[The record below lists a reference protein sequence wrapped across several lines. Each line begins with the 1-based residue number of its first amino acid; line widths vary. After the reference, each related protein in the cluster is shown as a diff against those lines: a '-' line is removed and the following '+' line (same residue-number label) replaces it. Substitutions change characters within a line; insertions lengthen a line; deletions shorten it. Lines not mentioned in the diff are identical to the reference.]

1 MNNQSSFFSQQLSKL
16 LSAVGKSQKDLSI
29 QTNISESKLSKLLS
43 GRIEPKYKDI
53 LSISDA
59 LKISPSFLFNTNND
73 SPPAEIGYILGS
85 RVYTIIYRNSKQKTL
100 ILMGR
105 TLESSTWIP
114 NEALRFL
121 SDMENRTIFSI
132 TLVSGGISVSDKN
145 LPIGI
150 PLMLYPDSKINFSVG
165 SSYILQIIGEISK
178 FSDLMKNHLSPEKII
193 NF

>member
-1 MNNQSSFFSQQLSKL
+1 
-16 LSAVGKSQKDLSI
+16 
-29 QTNISESKLSKLLS
+29 
-43 GRIEPKYKDI
+43 
-53 LSISDA
+53 
-59 LKISPSFLFNTNND
+59 
-73 SPPAEIGYILGS
+73 
-85 RVYTIIYRNSKQKTL
+85 
-100 ILMGR
+100 MGR

-121 SDMENRTIFSI
+121 SDMESRTVFSI
-132 TLVSGGISVSDKN
+132 TLVSGKISVSDKS
-145 LPIGI
+145 LSIGI